1 MISKATTVAAYLEA
15 LPEDRRGPMRSLR
28 ETILSNLP
36 EGFEECIQYG
46 MISYVVPHSLYPGGY
61 HCDPRQALPFLSIA
75 AQKHYISLYHM
86 GLYQGLLLD
95 WFLQSWPQYSSR
107 KPDMGKSCVRFR
119 NTQDIPFELIGALC
133 RKISPNE
140 WIRHYE
146 ATLKA

>member
-95 WFLQSWPQYSSR
+95 WFLQSWPQHSSR
-107 KPDMGKSCVRFR
+107 KPDMGKSCIRFR
-119 NTQDIPFELIGALC
+119 KTQDIPFELIGALC
-133 RKISPNE
+133 RKISPDE

-146 ATLKA
+146 AALKA